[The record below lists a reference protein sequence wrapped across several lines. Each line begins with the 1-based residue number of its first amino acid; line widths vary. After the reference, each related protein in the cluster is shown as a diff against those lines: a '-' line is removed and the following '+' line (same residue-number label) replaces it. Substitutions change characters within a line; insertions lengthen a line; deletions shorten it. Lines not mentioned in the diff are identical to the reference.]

1 MVNLSGWGLTA
12 RLVSKHFG
20 ALGDTVARAIAGFDP
35 ETATQ
40 ADRDGLADKL
50 RAAAQKLAQA
60 RADFARESA
69 DMARISKLVDDDTA
83 AAQALAQRMK
93 AAEDPGQRADL
104 ERQVNMLLDDVEAN
118 RAKLGTEKQQVVD
131 AEAFRDEVQQ
141 IVDMLAGQLEAFDD
155 NARSARQQL
164 EQARAEKDLQ
174 ALRLSQ
180 QQTLAGL
187 RGLSGT
193 GTALDALTRKAQQIS
208 ASAEGDKIV
217 ADIGQKPADRAAELD
232 AIRKSATGSQHEDT
246 LARLER
252 LSGKD

>member
-12 RLVSKHFG
+12 RLVSKQFG

-40 ADRDGLADKL
+40 ADRDALADKL
-50 RAAAQKLAQA
+50 RAAAQQLAQA
-60 RADFARESA
+60 RTDFERESA
-69 DMARISKLVDDDTA
+69 DVASIRKLIEGDSV

-93 AAEDPGQRADL
+93 VTEDPGQRADL

-118 RAKLGTEKQQVVD
+118 KARLGTEEQQVVD
-131 AEAFRDEVQQ
+131 AKVFRDEVQQ
-141 IVDMLAGQLEAFDD
+141 IVDMLARQLEAFDD
-155 NARSARQQL
+155 KARSARQQL
-164 EQARAEKDLQ
+164 QQARVEKDLQ

-180 QQTLAGL
+180 QQTIEGL
-187 RGLSGT
+187 RGLSGSS
-193 GTALDALTRKAQQIS
+193 TALDALTRKAQQIS

-252 LSGKD
+252 LSSKD